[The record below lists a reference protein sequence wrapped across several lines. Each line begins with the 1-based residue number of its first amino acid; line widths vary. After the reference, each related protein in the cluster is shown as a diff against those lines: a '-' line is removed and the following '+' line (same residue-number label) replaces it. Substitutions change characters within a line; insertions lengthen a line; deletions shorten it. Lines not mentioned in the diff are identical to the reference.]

1 MADRKARRDFNIQYS
16 IPLMYYFLNLA
27 SNDSANCSVSYEDV
41 FSTCPP
47 NDHVIQDFKER
58 MGIDI
63 RTLSWEYNKDFITDI
78 ISKEF
83 EPLLKKIATM
93 FFAHSCDIIL
103 LSGRPASLPAIRNI
117 FLKYYAV
124 SPNRLITLNNYYVG
138 DWYPFDENTGFIKNP
153 KTIVAMGGV
162 VGYYASDFSRLDKF
176 AINLEKLK
184 TNLKSTVNYIEA
196 SRDGKPIDYVITPD
210 KNQGDITISKLP
222 CSLKVRQFG
231 LASYPSRDL
240 YSVDFNRLKLTSKI
254 RTKANANGENISDAA
269 IQARVNNEVDALQMR
284 MPFTI
289 TIEKD
294 IEDKENL
301 SIVSITDRNGAELSD
316 SCIEIHIQ
324 SLGVDEN
331 GGGEQY
337 WLDSGA
343 FNF

>member
-1 MADRKARRDFNIQYS
+1 M
-16 IPLMYYFLNLA
+16 
-27 SNDSANCSVSYEDV
+27 
-41 FSTCPP
+41 
-47 NDHVIQDFKER
+47 
-58 MGIDI
+58 
-63 RTLSWEYNKDFITDI
+63 
-78 ISKEF
+78 
-83 EPLLKKIATM
+83 
-93 FFAHSCDIIL
+93 
-103 LSGRPASLPAIRNI
+103 
-117 FLKYYAV
+117 
-124 SPNRLITLNNYYVG
+124 
-138 DWYPFDENTGFIKNP
+138 
-153 KTIVAMGGV
+153 
-162 VGYYASDFSRLDKF
+162 
-176 AINLEKLK
+176 
-184 TNLKSTVNYIEA
+184 
-196 SRDGKPIDYVITPD
+196 ITPD
-210 KNQGDITISKLP
+210 KNQVDITISKLP

-324 SLGVDEN
+324 CLGVDEN